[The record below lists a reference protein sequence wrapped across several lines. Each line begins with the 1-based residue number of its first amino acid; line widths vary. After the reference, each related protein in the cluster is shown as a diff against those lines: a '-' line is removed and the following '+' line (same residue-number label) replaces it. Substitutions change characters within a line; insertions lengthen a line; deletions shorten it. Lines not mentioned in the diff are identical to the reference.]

1 MVFGQ
6 CMMQEIILEL
16 EYPLSLEMESG
27 IDLLQGQM
35 LLFRSK
41 VGFRKSLFVIL
52 IRQSGIQRMKSTL
65 VLKLEKT

>member
-6 CMMQEIILEL
+6 CMMHEVILEL

-27 IDLLQGQM
+27 IGMLQGQM
-35 LLFRSK
+35 LLFRPR

-52 IRQSGIQRMKSTL
+52 IRQSGIQRKKSTL
-65 VLKLEKT
+65 VLKLGKT